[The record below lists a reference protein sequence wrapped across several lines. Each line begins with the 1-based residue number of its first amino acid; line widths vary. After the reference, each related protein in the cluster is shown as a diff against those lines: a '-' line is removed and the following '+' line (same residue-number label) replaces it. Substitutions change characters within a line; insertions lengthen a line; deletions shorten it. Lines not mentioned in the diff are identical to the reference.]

1 MSSSAL
7 DPAALPLW
15 HAALLALPALATGLA
30 ALACGPSRGADAA
43 WRTVRG
49 AAGLA
54 LAAAMASLAA
64 VLLGGGGSGF
74 GLRGDVAGGIV
85 LVLVAFVG
93 LAIARYSAPYLDGQ
107 PGLERYARW
116 LAATLAAVALVVVTD
131 HLLVLAFAWTA
142 ASVSLHRLLIFF
154 DHRPAAVL
162 AAHKK
167 RIAGRVADVCML
179 GAVALLYLAFGTAHI
194 GELVGRAAEAPG
206 LPASAQLA
214 MVLVASAALLKCAQL
229 PFHGWLIQVM
239 EAPTPVSALLHA
251 GVVNLG
257 GFVLIRLAPL
267 LAESLAAQ
275 ALLVAVGTFTAV
287 VAALVMTTRISIKVA
302 LAWSTCA
309 QMGFMLMQIGL
320 GACEMALLHLVAHS
334 LYKAHAFLGAGGA
347 VRATTLARMAPSE
360 GAPGAGRILAGLAL
374 GATAVALAALA
385 WSPWLHPTPTLATLA
400 AIVVLALVPLGRP
413 MAAGALAR
421 TGLGALALALAWFGL
436 HAALAGR
443 LVAAGEPAAPLWAI
457 AALGFA
463 VLFALQ
469 CAVQAAPRGALA
481 RRLYPWFYGGLF
493 LDERVSRAAFRLW
506 PPPAPAAPPAA
517 AAMHAIPVTVQ
528 APHVP
533 HVAQTAPSLGAR

>member
-7 DPAALPLW
+7 DPAALPAW
-15 HAALLALPALATGLA
+15 HAALLALPALAAGLA
-30 ALACGPSRGADAA
+30 ALACGPSRGVDAA

-49 AAGLA
+49 AATLA
-54 LAAAMASLAA
+54 LVASAASLAA
-64 VLLGGGGSGF
+64 VMLGGGGSGF

-107 PGLERYARW
+107 PGLVRYARW

-131 HLLVLAFAWTA
+131 HVLVLALAWTA
-142 ASVSLHRLLIFF
+142 ASVSLHRLLTFF

-167 RIAGRVADVCML
+167 RIAGRVADACML
-179 GAVALLYLAFGTAHI
+179 AAVALLYLAFDTTRI
-194 GELVGRAAEAPG
+194 TELIARAAEAPG
-206 LPASAQLA
+206 LPAVAQLA
-214 MVLVASAALLKCAQL
+214 TVLVAFAALLKCAQL

-320 GACEMALLHLVAHS
+320 GAWEMALLHLVAHS

-347 VRATTLARMAPSE
+347 VRATTLARMAPAES
-360 GAPGAGRILAGLAL
+360 APGTGPILVGLAL
-374 GATAVALAALA
+374 GAAAVAVAALA

-413 MAAGALAR
+413 MAAGALVR
-421 TGLGALALALAWFGL
+421 TGLGGLAVALAWFGL

-443 LVAAGEPAAPLWAI
+443 VVAAGEPAAPLWVI
-457 AALGFA
+457 AALGFT

-481 RRLYPWFYGGLF
+481 TRLYPWFYGGLF

-506 PPPAPAAPPAA
+506 PPPAPAAPPVAA
-517 AAMHAIPVTVQ
+517 AIPVIPVTVQ
-528 APHVP
+528 VPHVP
-533 HVAQTAPSLGAR
+533 QAAPSFGAR